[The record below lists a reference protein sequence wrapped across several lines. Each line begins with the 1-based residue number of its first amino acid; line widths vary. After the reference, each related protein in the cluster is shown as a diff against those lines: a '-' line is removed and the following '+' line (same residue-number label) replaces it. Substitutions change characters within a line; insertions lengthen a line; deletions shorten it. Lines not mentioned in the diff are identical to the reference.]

1 MSHPARKHRTMV
13 TAPAAKKFRK
23 ESLRHVDAEQI
34 ADLVVGAV
42 EKKLAKLPKQ
52 ERIAERDR
60 LISFLRSDKARR
72 QLHAITRHRRR

>member
-1 MSHPARKHRTMV
+1 MV

-60 LISFLRSDKARR
+60 LISSLRSDKARR
-72 QLHAITRHRRR
+72 